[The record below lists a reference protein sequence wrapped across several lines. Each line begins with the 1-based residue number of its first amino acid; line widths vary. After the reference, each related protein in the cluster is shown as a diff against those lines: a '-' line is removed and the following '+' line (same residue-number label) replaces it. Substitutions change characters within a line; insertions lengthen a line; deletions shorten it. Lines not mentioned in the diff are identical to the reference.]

1 MKKALVIGIDN
12 YLHHPL
18 TGCVND
24 AAEVAS
30 IIETHGDGSKNF
42 DVYRLLSDEVSV
54 TNSILSEHINK
65 LFSRDQK
72 HVLLY
77 FAGHGIINPDTNA
90 GYIVS
95 QNGTKGSWGISLPE
109 IIGLANGA
117 YPRINATTII
127 LDSCHSGFAG
137 EVTALGPTA
146 ISAIGPGVTILAACH
161 RSETADEVNGHGVF
175 TNLLLNALR
184 GGASDLTG
192 HITPGGIYAY
202 IDQALGEWDQRPV
215 FKTNVSRSLPLRK
228 IDPVVP
234 LNILR
239 EIPKYFPK
247 PEQEYKLDPSFEDTN
262 SVTVEHKVIEP
273 YANDEN
279 VSIFKNLQKLQSVG
293 LVIPVDTE
301 FMYFAAMES
310 KSCKL
315 SSLGCHYWRLANEKR
330 I

>member
-95 QNGTKGSWGISLPE
+95 QNG
-109 IIGLANGA
+109 N
-117 YPRINATTII
+117 
-127 LDSCHSGFAG
+127 
-137 EVTALGPTA
+137 
-146 ISAIGPGVTILAACH
+146 
-161 RSETADEVNGHGVF
+161 
-175 TNLLLNALR
+175 TN
-184 GGASDLTG
+184 
-192 HITPGGIYAY
+192 IM
-202 IDQALGEWDQRPV
+202 
-215 FKTNVSRSLPLRK
+215 K
-228 IDPVVP
+228 I
-234 LNILR
+234 R
-239 EIPKYFPK
+239 
-247 PEQEYKLDPSFEDTN
+247 
-262 SVTVEHKVIEP
+262 
-273 YANDEN
+273 
-279 VSIFKNLQKLQSVG
+279 
-293 LVIPVDTE
+293 
-301 FMYFAAMES
+301 
-310 KSCKL
+310 
-315 SSLGCHYWRLANEKR
+315 
-330 I
+330 